1 VCLANSRKTG
11 GRCVAGKE
19 ISESGHPGNW
29 IRPVSAREHEEIR
42 ESEQRLGDGAKPR
55 VLDVIDVPVIR
66 ARPKGYQQENWLLD
80 PKRRWAKVGRIAWGN
95 LPRWA
100 DQSETLWINGHNSG
114 SGLNDRVPEDLA
126 YSLDSSLSLIKI
138 ERLEVLISRN
148 LENNAYRLRGRFS
161 YRGNVYSLRITDP
174 VSEQAATELG
184 SGSFVVDDDRFLT
197 VSLGE
202 PFEGFAYKLI
212 AAIIRP

>member
-1 VCLANSRKTG
+1 MG

-19 ISESGHPGNW
+19 ISDTGNPGKW
-29 IRPVSAREHEEIR
+29 IRPVSDREHEEIW
-42 ESEQRLGDGAKPR
+42 ESEQRLRDGSEPR
-55 VLDVIDVPVIR
+55 VLDVIDVPVVR

-80 PKRRWAKVGRIAWGN
+80 RRRRWGKVGRLTWST
-95 LPRWA
+95 LPQWA

-126 YSLDSSLSLIKI
+126 FSLGSSLSLIKT

-148 LENNAYRLRGRFS
+148 VEDNSLRLRGKFR
-161 YRGNVYSLRITDP
+161 YRGDVYSLRITDP

-184 SGSFVVDDDRFLT
+184 AGSIVVDDDRFLT